1 MAKKKQ
7 RKNTKKEKPTYLV
20 ELYGILLILVAILG
34 IGKYGPIGRG
44 IASFALFLVGNLYFF
59 LLVTVLIVGG
69 YIIINRKGIN
79 LLSSKMIGVYLFVIG
94 LVVLMHQNY
103 VLDNMKTDKIFS
115 ETIDYIML
123 GIEKIMNKSVQVGIF
138 NEALANTGGGL
149 LGAIFASLFYF
160 LFEAQ
165 GTKIV
170 IPILMISGFM
180 IFTGLSIKDILDK
193 GKETAE
199 NIKHKHHKQDKEPK
213 EDNSKSKFKIVDH
226 NDEGENKDKLV
237 VHDIKELTKVPEKS
251 VVSNQTPKTNNIN
264 KSYTVGSVVKAA
276 TISIGYKYNII
287 DIGTSVYDS
296 CVKLKNKT
304 QKCSWKNLGRVND
317 LRALQES
324 SNYYQFLIAIG
335 LTGEKYKYNMSLNN
349 LDYAFKVYR
358 DTLASYGLGSI
369 TVIDLD
375 NENIGI
381 ICKTISD
388 DLLLN
393 LSIGQYDTYTPI
405 ELTQYINTVANNGN
419 RIALSLMK
427 EIVNEKGEI
436 VLKNESKVLNTV
448 DLEDKY
454 KNRIKEGLRNVS
466 LYGTGSFYIDKK
478 YKASS
483 KTGTSE
489 SVLDTDKDGISDTYA
504 TTRTFVSYMP
514 SDEPIYSLVIVSP
527 NIDYKEIENTRTYP
541 INMYLSRQV
550 SKILFDN

>member
-199 NIKHKHHKQDKEPK
+199 NIKHKHHKQDKESK
-213 EDNSKSKFKIVDH
+213 EDNS
-226 NDEGENKDKLV
+226 
-237 VHDIKELTKVPEKS
+237 
-251 VVSNQTPKTNNIN
+251 
-264 KSYTVGSVVKAA
+264 
-276 TISIGYKYNII
+276 
-287 DIGTSVYDS
+287 
-296 CVKLKNKT
+296 
-304 QKCSWKNLGRVND
+304 
-317 LRALQES
+317 
-324 SNYYQFLIAIG
+324 
-335 LTGEKYKYNMSLNN
+335 
-349 LDYAFKVYR
+349 
-358 DTLASYGLGSI
+358 
-369 TVIDLD
+369 
-375 NENIGI
+375 
-381 ICKTISD
+381 
-388 DLLLN
+388 
-393 LSIGQYDTYTPI
+393 
-405 ELTQYINTVANNGN
+405 
-419 RIALSLMK
+419 
-427 EIVNEKGEI
+427 
-436 VLKNESKVLNTV
+436 
-448 DLEDKY
+448 
-454 KNRIKEGLRNVS
+454 
-466 LYGTGSFYIDKK
+466 
-478 YKASS
+478 
-483 KTGTSE
+483 
-489 SVLDTDKDGISDTYA
+489 
-504 TTRTFVSYMP
+504 
-514 SDEPIYSLVIVSP
+514 
-527 NIDYKEIENTRTYP
+527 
-541 INMYLSRQV
+541 
-550 SKILFDN
+550 